1 MFSVGETIVYG
12 TNGVC
17 EIKEISRMKFGSKT
31 GEYYVLSPVN
41 DPRSVLYVPTGN
53 EKLTAK
59 MRPLLSKTELCWI
72 IDEVCGDALPWI
84 SDDAGR
90 KSYCDSVVKAGDRRE
105 LMRLIS
111 MLYLRREELKNNKKH
126 FHNIDA
132 QYLKTAEHMLNDE
145 FSHVLGIS
153 ADDVPEFIRMR
164 ILSAGAETV

>member
-17 EIKEISRMKFGSKT
+17 EIKEISRMKFGAAV

-41 DPRSVLYVPTGN
+41 APKSVLYVPTGN
-53 EKLTAK
+53 EKLAGK
-59 MRPLLSKTELCWI
+59 MRPLLSSSDLYAV
-72 IDEVCGDALPWI
+72 IDDAASDALPWI

-90 KSYCDSVVKAGDRRE
+90 KNYCDSVVKAGDRRE

-132 QYLKTAEHMLNDE
+132 QYLKTAERMLNDE
-145 FSHVLGIS
+145 FSYVLGIPT
-153 ADDVPEFIRMR
+153 DDVPEFIRLR
-164 ILSAGAETV
+164 VIKANG